1 MIKKIIF
8 SSGGTGGHIFPALN
22 LMEHFSKRGY
32 QVVLVT
38 DPRGSNFLQD
48 NYNYK
53 SYIIKTD
60 TPFNKNFLEKIIV
73 FFKIINSIFKSILI
87 LKKEKPNL
95 IIGFGGYVSFPIS
108 FMSKFFN
115 IPLVIY
121 ENNII
126 MGKTNKRLLPLSKKI
141 LLGTKIIDDNIQ
153 KYEHKLHVVGNI
165 LKKEL
170 LNFSK
175 KQKIKNNKTFSILIL
190 GGSQGAEI
198 FGKIIPKTIKM
209 LKDKGFDIEI
219 NQQCIKDQ
227 NDSLIKYYDKH
238 SIKNNI
244 FNFIPNL
251 TDLYSLTDLAI
262 TRCGAS
268 STAELLY
275 TQTPFIAVPYPHA
288 ADNHQYLNAKYY
300 ENKGCCW
307 VVKQDNFNET
317 SLFDLI
323 KNIFEEKNKLKNVQ
337 SKMKDNITYNVYNKI
352 ENLIKEFF

>member
-22 LMEHFSKRGY
+22 LMEHFYDKGY

-38 DPRGSNFLQD
+38 DPRGSNFLQE
-48 NYNYK
+48 NNKFK

-60 TPFNKNFLEKIIV
+60 TPFNKSFIKKILVFLKIIIS
-73 FFKIINSIFKSILI
+73 IIKSILI

-95 IIGFGGYVSFPIS
+95 VIGFGGYVSFPIS

-126 MGKTNKRLLPLSKKI
+126 MGKANKRLLSFSKKI
-141 LLGTKIIDDNIQ
+141 LLGSKIIDSSIK
-153 KYEHKLHVVGNI
+153 KYENKLHVVGNI
-165 LKKEL
+165 LKKEII
-170 LNFSK
+170 NFSK
-175 KQKIKNNKTFSILIL
+175 KSKKIDDKIFSILIL
-190 GGSQGAEI
+190 GGSQGAKV
-198 FGKIIPKTIKM
+198 FGNVVPKTIKM
-209 LKDKGFDIEI
+209 LKDKGFNIEV

-227 NDSLIKYYDKH
+227 NEYLINYYNKYG
-238 SIKNNI
+238 IKNNI

-251 TDLYSLTDLAI
+251 IDLYSLTDLAI

-275 TQTPFIAVPYPHA
+275 TQIPFIAIPYPHS

-307 VVKQDNFNET
+307 IINQDSFNEKN
-317 SLFDLI
+317 LFDLI
-323 KNIFEEKNKLKNVQ
+323 TSIFKDKNKLKNIQ
-337 SKMKDNITYNVYNKI
+337 NKMKENITDNVYNKI
-352 ENLIKEFF
+352 EGLIKELI